1 MKKSLLVI
9 LVGFEGT
16 TVAWLS
22 GSRRLVKH
30 FSQTGRGQLL
40 NQIAQV
46 LPTRQAPHL
55 TGVVVAK
62 DRLSFSATRSLLTIA
77 NTIAFTAQCSIVL
90 VQRQDQQVD
99 LAVVIQDGERAL
111 RETPQKYLTPRYDAE
126 PNISKPS
133 RGVKFHENAG
143 GIVYD
148 PSKRAMLL
156 VQRKDNLRIGTPKG
170 HREAGETLLAA
181 AKREITEETGVADIE
196 YVARLPGVQYLSDDH
211 GKLPKKILHHLHH
224 FLFRR
229 TSSRTLPR
237 VMTGEV
243 ANLKL
248 LWVPVASP
256 KPPKTLHKDLRA
268 VLAQT
273 RAILIARGIVK
284 VRKASS

>member
-1 MKKSLLVI
+1 MTKSLFVI

-22 GSRRLVKH
+22 GSRRIVKH
-30 FSQTGRGQLL
+30 FPQTDRGQLL

-46 LPTRQAPHL
+46 ISPSSARHL
-55 TGVVVAK
+55 TGIIVAK

-77 NTIAFTAQCSIVL
+77 NTLAFVAQCPIVL
-90 VQRQDQQVD
+90 VQRVDQQVD

-111 RETPQKYLTPRYDAE
+111 RAASKKFLTPSYDAE

-133 RGVKFHENAG
+133 RGAKFHENAG

-148 PSKRAMLL
+148 PAKRALLL

-170 HREAGETLLAA
+170 HREAGESLLVA

-196 YVARLPGVQYLSDDH
+196 YLARLPGVQYLSDDH
-211 GKLPKKILHHLHH
+211 GKLPKKIPHHLHH

-243 ANLKL
+243 ANLRL
-248 LWVPVASP
+248 LWVPVVST
-256 KPPKTLHKDLRA
+256 KPLKHIHKDLRA
-268 VLAQT
+268 VLAQA
-273 RAILIARGIVK
+273 RSILMARGIVK
-284 VRKASS
+284 AKKART

>member
-1 MKKSLLVI
+1 M
-9 LVGFEGT
+9 
-16 TVAWLS
+16 
-22 GSRRLVKH
+22 
-30 FSQTGRGQLL
+30 
-40 NQIAQV
+40 
-46 LPTRQAPHL
+46 
-55 TGVVVAK
+55 
-62 DRLSFSATRSLLTIA
+62 
-77 NTIAFTAQCSIVL
+77 

-133 RGVKFHENAG
+133 RGLKFHENAG
-143 GIVYD
+143 GVVYD
-148 PSKRAMLL
+148 PAKRALL
-156 VQRKDNLRIGTPKG
+156 FVQRKDNLRIGTPKG
-170 HREAGETLLAA
+170 HREIGETLLVA
-181 AKREITEETGVADIE
+181 AKREITEETGVADFE

-211 GKLPKKILHHLHH
+211 GKLAKKIPHHLHH
-224 FLFRR
+224 FLFLR

-256 KPPKTLHKDLRA
+256 KPPKTLHKDLRS
-268 VLAQT
+268 VLAQA

-284 VRKASS
+284 VRKVSS